1 MNNEIFYYY
10 LRNEGK
16 HPYGC
21 VAITDNGD
29 GTIKRGV
36 SICSKK
42 DNFNK
47 PYSRALA
54 LKRLK
59 QTEKVAKGYFG
70 VYFGEKCNCPIEEAE
85 KFQFNKWERNA
96 KPTEFEQRIIKKPS
110 DAMPCREI

>member
-1 MNNEIFYYY
+1 MQNEILYYY
-10 LRNEGK
+10 LRDEGK

-42 DNFNK
+42 DNFCK
-47 PYSRALA
+47 PYARALA

-59 QTEKVAKGYFG
+59 QTEKVKCGYFRI
-70 VYFGEKCNCPIEEAE
+70 YFGENGKCPVDDME

-96 KPTEFEQRIIKKPS
+96 KPTEFEQRILTKPS
-110 DAMPCREI
+110 DG